1 MKKSIKNVL
10 MVAVIALLSMG
21 MVFTYCY
28 AKKNITANTFA
39 SMNGG
44 TSPSMPS
51 NSNEGN
57 GNNSGSDLER
67 PSGSNVMM
75 PPDNNNSN
83 GHSTPAKP
91 RDDDGTVPAKP
102 DGDNTIVN
110 NDTTGNFLRV
120 QKDSWGNSGSNGG
133 DVTLN
138 LKNQKLTGDSYIT
151 SLINENS
158 SNSNI
163 DFNGY
168 KLYVN
173 GVAIN

>member
-1 MKKSIKNVL
+1 

-21 MVFTYCY
+21 CY

-44 TSPSMPS
+44 TFPSMPS

-83 GHSTPAKP
+83 GQSTPAKP
-91 RDDDGTVPAKP
+91 RDDGTVPAKP

-138 LKNQKLTGDSYIT
+138 LKNQKLTGDSYII

-173 GVAIN
+173 SVAID

>member
-1 MKKSIKNVL
+1 MKRSIKNVL

-44 TSPSMPS
+44 TPPSMPG

-83 GHSTPAKP
+83 GQSTPAKP
-91 RDDDGTVPAKP
+91 RDDGTVPAKP

-138 LKNQKLTGDSYIT
+138 LKNQKLAGDSYIT

>member
-1 MKKSIKNVL
+1 

-21 MVFTYCY
+21 CY

-44 TSPSMPS
+44 TFPSMPS

-83 GHSTPAKP
+83 GQSTPAKP
-91 RDDDGTVPAKP
+91 RDDGTVPAKP

-138 LKNQKLTGDSYIT
+138 LKNQKLTGDSYII

-173 GVAIN
+173 GVAID

>member
-1 MKKSIKNVL
+1 MKRSINNVL

-28 AKKNITANTFA
+28 AKKHITDNTFA

-57 GNNSGSDLER
+57 GNNYGSDLER

-91 RDDDGTVPAKP
+91 RDDDGTVLAKP

-110 NDTTGNFLRV
+110 NDTMGNFLRV

-138 LKNQKLTGDSYIT
+138 LKKQKLTGDSYIT
-151 SLINENS
+151 SLINEDS